1 MVEQS
6 YRTEKQTI
14 QNFYASMFEYFEYI
28 RGEHLAFL
36 EEESQRCR
44 QTCSILAEQ
53 IEQTL
58 GEMQVMREDI

>member
-1 MVEQS
+1 MLEMVDQS

-14 QNFYASMFEYFEYI
+14 ENFYASMFEYFEYI

-44 QTCSILAEQ
+44 QTCSILAE
-53 IEQTL
+53 
-58 GEMQVMREDI
+58 